1 MNIAFKLLCPVVLGF
16 MSVQGATPNQ
26 TMTPIKNDTR
36 VFSVN
41 PDVRVGEVRFTN
53 RFGIELVGHLYLPTD
68 FDAGKPRAAV
78 ALSGPFGAVKEQVS
92 GLYAQELARRGF
104 VTLAFD
110 PSFTGESGGAARFV
124 ASADI
129 NTEDFS
135 AAVDFLSLLPGV
147 DPERIGIVGIC
158 GWGGFA
164 INAAAIDTR
173 IKATV
178 TSTMYDM
185 HRVSANGYNDAEDS
199 AEARQKKK
207 EELNAIRTADA
218 RRGSP
223 ERAVPFGTSLPAD
236 APQFVKDYFD
246 YYKKELGYHPRSLNS
261 TGGWTKTSVL
271 SLINTP
277 LLAYAGEIRTPV
289 LLVHGE
295 KAHSR
300 YFSEKAYSLL
310 PAEHR
315 ELHIVPGANH
325 TDLYYR
331 MDKIPF
337 DRIEG
342 FLREHLK

>member
-1 MNIAFKLLCPVVLGF
+1 MNKILRLICPVMLGF

-26 TMTPIKNDTR
+26 AMTPIKNDTR
-36 VFSVN
+36 VFPVN

-110 PSFTGESGGAARFV
+110 PSFTGESGGAARSV

-185 HRVSANGYNDAEDS
+185 HRLSANGYNDAGDS

-218 RRGSP
+218 RRGSTTCVPTFPDVLP
-223 ERAVPFGTSLPAD
+223 ED
-236 APQFVKDYFD
+236 APQFVKEYFA
-246 YYKKELGYHPRSLNS
+246 YYRTPRGSHPRSIHS
-261 TGGWTKTSVL
+261 AGGWARSSEL

-277 LLAYAGEIRTPV
+277 ILAYAGEIRTPV

-315 ELHIVPGANH
+315 ELRIVPGANH

-337 DRIEG
+337 DRIES